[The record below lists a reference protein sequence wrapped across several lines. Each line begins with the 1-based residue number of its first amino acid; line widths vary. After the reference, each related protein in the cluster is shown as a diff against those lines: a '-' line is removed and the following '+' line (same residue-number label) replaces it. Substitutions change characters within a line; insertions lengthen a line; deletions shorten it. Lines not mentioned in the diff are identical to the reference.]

1 MAPVTQSEDTAARYR
16 AYGWDV
22 YEIDGHSFEEI
33 FETFEKAKSATSG
46 KPHFIVSKTLI
57 GKGIPQVCGTNKAHG
72 EAGVRFVPESRTAI
86 GLPDEPF
93 FVSPETKAYFAEHKE
108 SLHARYSEW
117 KTAYKN
123 WRGANKDLAAEL
135 DAAARKEGSQSAF
148 AHSEV

>member
-33 FETFEKAKSATSG
+33 FETFEKAKSATS
-46 KPHFIVSKTLI
+46 SKTLI
-57 GKGIPQVCGTNKAHG
+57 GKGIPQVSGTNKAHG